1 MKMKHLSKILLVLSL
16 YMAMLTAP
24 QTGFA
29 SDASSSLGD
38 GNAAAVMT
46 PVAMKKAAT
55 SNSDLEIP
63 LNEERAF
70 NVSVADVNLL
80 IDGNT
85 RIVLWGIEKVNVEA
99 TVFNLKARGELERK
113 IEGKSVLC
121 TVMGKRS
128 DAYLGQCTNAI
139 GEDLS
144 LYLLQNG
151 YVSVDRPAVKGT
163 LFEKPY
169 IDAERDAQD
178 GNLGVWSSGDHFA
191 SSAETQS
198 QNFMIGAFVLMGVF
212 ILALFVIS
220 FFVVRG
226 FKRVVDVQN
235 RSLDFAMKERTLK
248 DKEKL
253 VIASM
258 IAAEV
263 LENKTKIEAYLV
275 IYEEMLNDFS
285 DEGKSV
291 NYQKTGEIIQK
302 QPALS
307 RSVFDGNT
315 YKLDLFGSDVSSKVI
330 HYYARIKSEPDFVEL
345 AADTPFDE
353 AKLIIETAVNN
364 AKKLYV
370 ISDDVIGVFTN
381 NALFREVK

>member
-1 MKMKHLSKILLVLSL
+1 MKYLSKFTAILSVFVFFLIASNAAISADAQDTQNITVNTTLV
-16 YMAMLTAP
+16 
-24 QTGFA
+24 
-29 SDASSSLGD
+29 SDAPEED
-38 GNAAAVMT
+38 R
-46 PVAMKKAAT
+46 
-55 SNSDLEIP
+55 IP
-63 LNEERAF
+63 IDQERAF
-70 NVSVADVNLL
+70 NVSIADVNLL
-80 IDGNT
+80 VDGKT
-85 RIVLWGIEKVNVEA
+85 RIKLWGIEKVSSEA
-99 TVFNLKARGELERK
+99 TVFNLKAKGQLEKK
-113 IEGKSVLC
+113 ISRQPVLC
-121 TVMGKRS
+121 TIMGYM
-128 DAYLGQCTNAI
+128 DDTYLGQCTNQQ

-144 LYLLQNG
+144 LYLLQSG
-151 YVSVDRPAVKGT
+151 FVSVDRPAVKAT
-163 LFEKPY
+163 IFENPY
-169 IDAERDAQD
+169 VKAEQDAQD
-178 GNLGVWSSGDHFA
+178 AAIGVWGAENRFTSSG
-191 SSAETQS
+191 EVQS
-198 QNFMIGAFVLMGVF
+198 KNFMIGAFVLMGVF
-212 ILALFVIS
+212 ILALLVIG

-275 IYEEMLNDFS
+275 IYEEMLQDFS
-285 DEGKSV
+285 DPAKDA

-345 AADTPFDE
+345 AADTPFED
-353 AKLIIETAVNN
+353 AKAIIDKAVSN
-364 AKKLYV
+364 AKKLYE
-370 ISDDVIGVFTN
+370 ISDDVIGAFTD
-381 NALFREVK
+381 NALFREMK

>member
-1 MKMKHLSKILLVLSL
+1 MKDLSKFTAVLSVFVFF
-16 YMAMLTAP
+16 MI
-24 QTGFA
+24 A
-29 SDASSSLGD
+29 S
-38 GNAAAVMT
+38 NAAISADAADTQNIAVNTT
-46 PVAMKKAAT
+46 PVARASEDGK
-55 SNSDLEIP
+55 IP
-63 LNEERAF
+63 LDQERAF
-70 NVSVADVNLL
+70 NVSIADVNLL
-80 IDGNT
+80 VDGNT
-85 RIVLWGIEKVNVEA
+85 RIKLWGIEKVSSEA
-99 TVFNLKARGELERK
+99 TVFNLKAKGQLEKKISRK
-113 IEGKSVLC
+113 PVLC
-121 TVMGKRS
+121 TIMGYM
-128 DAYLGQCTNAI
+128 DDTYLGQCTNQQ

-144 LYLLQNG
+144 LYLLQSG
-151 YVSVDRPAVKGT
+151 FVSVDRPAVKAT
-163 LFEKPY
+163 IFENPY
-169 IDAERDAQD
+169 VKAEQDAQD
-178 GNLGVWSSGDHFA
+178 AAIGVWGAENRFTSSG
-191 SSAETQS
+191 EVQS
-198 QNFMIGAFVLMGVF
+198 KNFMIGAFVLMGVF
-212 ILALFVIS
+212 ILALLVIG

-275 IYEEMLNDFS
+275 IYEEMLQDFS
-285 DEGKSV
+285 DPAKQA

-345 AADTPFDE
+345 AADTPFDD
-353 AKLIIETAVNN
+353 AKSIIEKAVSN
-364 AKKLYV
+364 AKKLYE
-370 ISDDVIGVFTN
+370 ISDDVISAFTD
-381 NALFREVK
+381 NALFREMK

>member
-1 MKMKHLSKILLVLSL
+1 MKMKYLSKFTTVLSVFAL
-16 YMAMLTAP
+16 FLAVSNPAISADVLEVEDTQINASVTKNI
-24 QTGFA
+24 QT
-29 SDASSSLGD
+29 DK
-38 GNAAAVMT
+38 M
-46 PVAMKKAAT
+46 
-55 SNSDLEIP
+55 IP
-63 LNEERAF
+63 IDQERAF
-70 NVSVADVNLL
+70 NVSIADVNLL
-80 IDGNT
+80 VDGDT
-85 RIVLWGIEKVNVEA
+85 RIKLWGVEKVSSEA
-99 TVFNLKARGELERK
+99 TVFNLKAKGQLEKKISRK
-113 IEGKSVLC
+113 PVLC
-121 TVMGKRS
+121 TIMGYL
-128 DAYLGQCTNAI
+128 DDVYLGQCTNEQ

-144 LYLLQNG
+144 LYLLQSG
-151 YVSVDRPAVKGT
+151 FVSVDRPAVKAT
-163 LFEKPY
+163 IFENPY
-169 IDAERDAQD
+169 VEAEQDAQEA
-178 GNLGVWSSGDHFA
+178 GLGVWGAENRFTNSG
-191 SSAETQS
+191 EVQS
-198 QNFMIGAFVLMGVF
+198 KNFMIGAFVLMGVF
-212 ILALFVIS
+212 ILALLVIG

-275 IYEEMLNDFS
+275 IYEEMLQDFS
-285 DEGKSV
+285 DPEKNA

-330 HYYARIKSEPDFVEL
+330 HYYARIKSEPDFFEL
-345 AADTPFDE
+345 AAETPFEE
-353 AKLIIETAVNN
+353 AKAIIDKAVSN
-364 AKKLYV
+364 AKKIYE
-370 ISDDVIGVFTN
+370 ISDDVIAAFTD

>member
-1 MKMKHLSKILLVLSL
+1 MKYLSKFTAILSVFVFFLITSNAAISADVQDTQNITVNTTLV
-16 YMAMLTAP
+16 
-24 QTGFA
+24 
-29 SDASSSLGD
+29 SDAPEED
-38 GNAAAVMT
+38 R
-46 PVAMKKAAT
+46 
-55 SNSDLEIP
+55 IP
-63 LNEERAF
+63 IDQERAF
-70 NVSVADVNLL
+70 NVSIADVNLL
-80 IDGNT
+80 VDGKT
-85 RIVLWGIEKVNVEA
+85 RIKLWGIEKVSSEA
-99 TVFNLKARGELERK
+99 TVFNLKAKGQLEKK
-113 IEGKSVLC
+113 ISRQPVLC
-121 TVMGKRS
+121 TIMGYM
-128 DAYLGQCTNAI
+128 DDTYLGQCTNQQ

-144 LYLLQNG
+144 LYLLQSG
-151 YVSVDRPAVKGT
+151 FVSVDRPAVKAT
-163 LFEKPY
+163 IFENPY
-169 IDAERDAQD
+169 VKAEQDAQD
-178 GNLGVWSSGDHFA
+178 AAIGVWGAENRFTSSG
-191 SSAETQS
+191 EVQS
-198 QNFMIGAFVLMGVF
+198 KNFMIGAFVLMGVF
-212 ILALFVIS
+212 ILALLVIG

-275 IYEEMLNDFS
+275 IYEEMLQDFS
-285 DEGKSV
+285 DPAKNA

-345 AADTPFDE
+345 APDTPFED
-353 AKLIIETAVNN
+353 AKAIIDKAVSN
-364 AKKLYV
+364 AKKLYE
-370 ISDDVIGVFTN
+370 ISDDVIGAFTD
-381 NALFREVK
+381 NALFREMK